1 MILPAYRR
9 GDLKDYQWQRLQ
21 PLLPRQKPDIGRPRT
36 AHRRVIN
43 GILWILRTG
52 APWRD
57 MQEYYGPWPTISGR
71 FYRWRKQGMWPTIL
85 QKLQQQADRSGEMN
99 WSLHVVDGSVVR
111 AHQQAAGAIRG
122 EVESNIELSA
132 AIEQVQ
138 QREA

>member
-57 MQEYYGPWPTISGR
+57 MPEYYGPWQTYLRTLLPLAKTGNVANYLTETTTAS
-71 FYRWRKQGMWPTIL
+71 
-85 QKLQQQADRSGEMN
+85 
-99 WSLHVVDGSVVR
+99 
-111 AHQQAAGAIRG
+111 
-122 EVESNIELSA
+122 
-132 AIEQVQ
+132 
-138 QREA
+138 